1 MKPPLIWLIWILNG
15 LLAAFYTLLDNILIL
30 LLFPALIWLAVT
42 AVSEQRHW
50 VALTSVLVVITA
62 FVVPA
67 PVPLILVVMVWAGAL
82 SIRTNRFNPI
92 SLRWRVNSS
101 LAIYALT
108 AIGFTAYAAYASRLS
123 MDTWAS
129 VVSSGEA
136 DAVITQ
142 GRSFLNRIAIW
153 GLWIILPVGYL
164 ALLIQGA
171 IVHPPTSSSPAELIH
186 TIRARGRE
194 EEY

>member
-1 MKPPLIWLIWILNG
+1 M
-15 LLAAFYTLLDNILIL
+15 LLDNILLL
-30 LLFPALIWLAVT
+30 LLFPPLIWLAVT
-42 AVSEQRHW
+42 AVNEQRHW

-67 PVPLILVVMVWAGAL
+67 PIPLILVVMVWAGAI

-101 LAIYALT
+101 LEIYALT

-186 TIRARGRE
+186 TIRARGRD